1 MPNKTR
7 PCPECG
13 VTGRQSH
20 YPSCATGQRRS
31 AMSRAAHASRQAN
44 VKNAVTKRFNQSAPK
59 ASRRK
64 TVPVTQAVAVPV
76 SAQLV
81 NHIAL
86 VMDGSGSMSSVYD
99 LVIATINA
107 QIDRIKM
114 ESQDKNQATY
124 LTVFSFEDQV
134 HLPIINNAFIHQVNH
149 IRLDQFKRGGSTALF
164 DAIGEAITRFERLGV
179 AGDPNTSFLVV
190 TVTDGQEN
198 ASRRWSRSNLQAKIR
213 QLQGTDRWT
222 FAFSGPRG
230 SGAEVQRQLD
240 FYAGNVTEWEN
251 TRQGTQVMSNNL
263 SAGVSTFY
271 GARSRGLTSTKSF
284 FTPDL
289 SQVSARD
296 LNKLRNVK
304 DEFKVLPVDN
314 STADGREWEIRPFVE
329 DRIAKN
335 TTLNRQVGGQYEVGR
350 AYYELT
356 KPEDVQPHKDILVL
370 DRTTGAIYG
379 GPDARNVIGMPSNC
393 DVKVKPGNVANYRL
407 FIKSTSVNRKLV
419 RGTAVLYRVR

>member
-1 MPNKTR
+1 
-7 PCPECG
+7 
-13 VTGRQSH
+13 
-20 YPSCATGQRRS
+20 
-31 AMSRAAHASRQAN
+31 MSRAAHASRQAN
-44 VKNAVTKRFNQSAPK
+44 VKKAVTQRFNQPAK

-64 TVPVTQAVAVPV
+64 TVPVTQAVATPAV
-76 SAQLV
+76 AQLV

-124 LTVFSFEDQV
+124 LTVFSFDDV
-134 HLPIINNAFIHQVNH
+134 VYAPIINNAFIHQVNH
-149 IRLDQFKRGGSTALF
+149 VRLDQFKRGGSTALF
-164 DAIGEAITRFERLGV
+164 DAIGEAVTRFERLGV
-179 AGDPNTSFLVV
+179 ADANTSFLVV

-251 TRQGTQVMSNNL
+251 SRQGTQVMSNNL

-289 SQVSARD
+289 SAVSTRD
-296 LNKLRNVK
+296 LAKLRNVK

-314 STADGREWEIRPFVE
+314 STPEGREWEIRPFVE
-329 DRIAKN
+329 DRLAKN
-335 TTLNRQVGGQYEVGR
+335 STLNRQVGGQYELGR

-356 KPEDVQPHKDILVL
+356 KPEDVQPHKDILIM
-370 DRTTGAIYG
+370 DRSSGAVFG
-379 GPDARNVIGMPSNC
+379 GNEARGAIGMPTNC
-393 DVKVKPGNVANYRL
+393 DVRVKPGNHANYRL
-407 FIKSTSVNRKLV
+407 FVKSTSVNRKLV

>member
-13 VTGRQSH
+13 VTGRTRH
-20 YPSCATGQRRS
+20 VPSCMTGQRRS
-31 AMSRAAHASRQAN
+31 AMSRAAHAARRAN
-44 VKNAVTKRFNQSAPK
+44 AGAAAPK
-59 ASRRK
+59 SKRR
-64 TVPVTQAVAVPV
+64 VRPVSVTQ
-76 SAQLV
+76 SLAQPAAKPLV

-86 VMDGSGSMSSVYD
+86 VMDGSGSMVGVYD

-124 LTVFSFEDQV
+124 LTVFSFGDEV
-134 HLPIINNAFIHQVNH
+134 HTPIINNTFIHQVNH
-149 IRLDQFKRGGSTALF
+149 VRFDQFKRGGSTALF
-164 DAIGEAITRFERLGV
+164 DAIGEAITRFERLDV
-179 AGDPNTSFLVV
+179 SDPNTSFLIV

-198 ASRRWSRSNLQAKIR
+198 ASRFWNRPVLQARIR
-213 QLQGTDRWT
+213 RLQGTDRWT
-222 FAFSGPRG
+222 FAFSGPHG
-230 SGAEVQRQLD
+230 SKAEVQHQLD
-240 FYAGNVTEWEN
+240 FYSGNVTEWEN
-251 TRQGTQVMSNNL
+251 SRQGTQVMSANL

-271 GARSRGLTSTKSF
+271 GARSKGLTSTKSF

-289 SQVSARD
+289 SQVSKRD

-314 STADGREWEIRPFVE
+314 SAADGREWEIRPFVE
-329 DRIAKN
+329 DRLAKN
-335 TTLNRQVGGQYEVGR
+335 TTFRREAGNQYQVGN

-379 GPDARNVIGMPSNC
+379 GPDARNVIGMPMHG

>member
-1 MPNKTR
+1 
-7 PCPECG
+7 
-13 VTGRQSH
+13 
-20 YPSCATGQRRS
+20 
-31 AMSRAAHASRQAN
+31 MSRAAHASRQAN
-44 VKNAVTKRFNQSAPK
+44 VKNAVTKRFNQPAPAK
-59 ASRRK
+59 ASRPK
-64 TVPVTQAVAVPV
+64 TVPVTQAVAVP
-76 SAQLV
+76 AQLV

-134 HLPIINNAFIHQVNH
+134 HLPIINNAFIHQVNR
-149 IRLDQFKRGGSTALF
+149 IRLDQFKRGGMTALF

-230 SGAEVQRQLD
+230 SGAEVQHQLD

-251 TRQGTQVMSNNL
+251 TRQGTQVMSHNL

-289 SQVSARD
+289 SQVSTRD
-296 LNKLRNVK
+296 LAKLRNVK
-304 DEFKVLPVDN
+304 DEFKVLLVDN
-314 STADGREWEIRPFVE
+314 SAPEGREWEIRPFVE
-329 DRIAKN
+329 DRLQRDAAFRKYFN
-335 TTLNRQVGGQYEVGR
+335 MTTQQYEVGR

-356 KPEDVQPHKDILVL
+356 KPEDVQPHKDILIM
-370 DRTTGAIYG
+370 DRSNGAVFG
-379 GPDARNVIGMPSNC
+379 GAEARGAIGMPTNC
-393 DVKVKPGNVANYRL
+393 DVRVKPGNHANYRL
-407 FIKSTSVNRKLV
+407 FVKSTSVNRKLV